1 MMKRALMMMMTLVL
15 ALTWMCVGTAEGIT
29 VNEPTT
35 IKVMWCQSSAQSGL
49 EYEVE
54 AALAEAYPNVT
65 LDWELITWEDL
76 PSKMQQYMQSGMPD
90 VVFAK
95 SQDANN
101 YAQYG
106 VWADLSNKPY
116 VANVYESA
124 LSSTTVDGKILGVP
138 YLASYGGVY
147 YNRAIF
153 AQYGLE
159 PPKTID
165 DLKHICE
172 VLKENGITPFATH
185 FMDAWY
191 WGWEAA
197 IGIGGELMTS
207 SETWGDE
214 YKAGQRS
221 AADADMQLGIEML
234 LYIVENSFEDCFSVE
249 QTTCDARFVK
259 GEAAM
264 QFDMAGVAANY
275 LGLDPDIDFGVFPF
289 PSSQGNGC
297 LNMECDLTFFKS
309 AATEHSDAVDAL
321 LTVMTNPELASK
333 YSQAEGEAS
342 VVKGAVSFQTPA
354 QSDIDHWCEEGL
366 ARDQN
371 KITGQIPFNEYWAE
385 LAADITEYMNG
396 SIDMD
401 TLVQRADARR
411 DVCGAK

>member
-1 MMKRALMMMMTLVL
+1 MKRLFSMALALVLVL
-15 ALTWMCVGTAEGIT
+15 ALAPAGIAEGIT
-29 VNEPTT
+29 IDEPTT
-35 IKVMWCQSSAQSGL
+35 IKVLWCQSPAQSGL

-54 AALAEAYPNVT
+54 SAMAEAYPNVSI
-65 LDWELITWEDL
+65 DWELITWEDL

-90 VVFAK
+90 AVFAK

-101 YAQYG
+101 YAQYS
-106 VWADLSNKPY
+106 VWADLTGKSY
-116 VANVYESA
+116 IDNVYETA
-124 LSSTTVDGKILGVP
+124 VSSTTVDGRILGVP

-159 PPKTID
+159 PPTTID

-185 FMDAWY
+185 FLDAWF

-214 YKAGQRS
+214 YKAGERS
-221 AADADMQLGIEML
+221 AADEDMQLGIEML
-234 LYIVENSFEDCFSVE
+234 QFIVENSFEDCFSVE

-264 QFDMAGVAANY
+264 QFDMATVSANF
-275 LGLDPDIDFGVFPF
+275 LALDPEIDFGVFPF

-297 LNMECDLTFFKS
+297 LNMECDITFFKS
-309 AATEHSDAVDAL
+309 ATTEHEAAVDAL
-321 LTVMTNPELASK
+321 LTVMTDPDMASMW
-333 YSQAEGEAS
+333 SNAEGEAS
-342 VVKGAVSFQTPA
+342 VVKGAVSFETPA
-354 QSDIDHWCEEGL
+354 QSDIDHYSEVGL
-366 ARDQN
+366 TRDQN

-401 TLVQRADARR
+401 TLVERADARR
-411 DVCGAK
+411 EVCGAR